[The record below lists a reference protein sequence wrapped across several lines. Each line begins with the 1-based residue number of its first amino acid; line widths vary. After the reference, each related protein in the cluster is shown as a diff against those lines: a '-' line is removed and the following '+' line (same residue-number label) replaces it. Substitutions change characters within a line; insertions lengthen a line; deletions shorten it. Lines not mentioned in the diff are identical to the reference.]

1 MNKTILRFDCV
12 NRVKV
17 DKSTLLRIVKSPEGD
32 ILVDP
37 TGKMNGR
44 GAYLTPNKKTFE
56 LAKKSRALERT
67 LKAKI
72 PQEVY
77 TKIERYLND

>member
-72 PQEVY
+72 PRKCIQRLRD
-77 TKIERYLND
+77 I